1 MGIIRFGFSHL
12 LQLIMIWEP
21 GCPKISD
28 MRVLI
33 SDFPLPS
40 QADLFSKCD
49 PRCSGHVLFC
59 CEHMEPSPGDTLVLE
74 WQSLIWKQSVL
85 FALVRDL

>member
-12 LQLIMIWEP
+12 LQLIIIWEP

-28 MRVLI
+28 IRVLI
-33 SDFPLPS
+33 SDFPLLS
-40 QADLFSKCD
+40 QADLLSKCD

-59 CEHMEPSPGDTLVLE
+59 YEHMEASPSDTLVLE
-74 WQSLIWKQSVL
+74 CQSLIWKQSVL
-85 FALVRDL
+85 FALLRDL